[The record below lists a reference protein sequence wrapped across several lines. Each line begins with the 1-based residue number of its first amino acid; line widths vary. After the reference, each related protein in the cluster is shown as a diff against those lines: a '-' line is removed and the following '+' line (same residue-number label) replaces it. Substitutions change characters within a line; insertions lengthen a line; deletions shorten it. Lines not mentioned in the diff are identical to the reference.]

1 MPADNGSTDS
11 DNPEIA
17 ELQRQVRRQGEL
29 IDILYRR
36 LGVGQLDAAGMPS
49 SDGAY
54 PDVVDAIRA
63 GNLIQAIKNYREHTK
78 VGLKEAKDAV
88 EALSRTL

>member
-1 MPADNGSTDS
+1 MSTDS
-11 DNPEIA
+11 ERID
-17 ELQRQVRRQGEL
+17 ELERQVRRQGEL

-49 SDGAY
+49 ADGSY
-54 PDVVDAIRA
+54 PDVVDALNQ
-63 GNLIQAIKNYREHTK
+63 GKLIEAIKLYREHTH

-88 EALSRTL
+88 EALARGL

>member
-1 MPADNGSTDS
+1 MPTDS

-29 IDILYRR
+29 IDLLYRR
-36 LGVGQLDAAGMPS
+36 FGIGQLDAAGMPS
-49 SDGAY
+49 ADGGY
-54 PDVVDAIRA
+54 PDVVEAIRA
-63 GNLIQAIKNYREHTK
+63 GNIIEGIKRYRAHTN

-88 EALSRTL
+88 EAMARGL

>member
-1 MPADNGSTDS
+1 MPTDS
-11 DNPEIA
+11 ERID
-17 ELQRQVRRQGEL
+17 ELERQVRRQGEL
-29 IDILYRR
+29 IDVLYKR

-63 GNLIQAIKNYREHTK
+63 GNLIQAIKNYREHTR

-88 EALSRTL
+88 EALARGL

>member
-1 MPADNGSTDS
+1 MPTDS
-11 DNPEIA
+11 ENPEIA

-29 IDILYRR
+29 IDVLYRR

-49 SDGAY
+49 ADGGY
-54 PDVVDAIRA
+54 PDVVEAIRA
-63 GNLIQAIKNYREHTK
+63 GNLIEGIKRYRAHTN

-88 EALSRTL
+88 EALSRGL

>member
-1 MPADNGSTDS
+1 MPSDS
-11 DNPEIA
+11 ENIA

-29 IDILYRR
+29 IDILYKR
-36 LGVGQLDAAGMPS
+36 LGIGQLDAEGMQ

-54 PDVVDAIRA
+54 PDVVEAIRA
-63 GNLIQAIKNYREHTK
+63 GNLIMAIKLYRERTN

-88 EALSRTL
+88 EALSRGL

>member
-1 MPADNGSTDS
+1 MPTDS

-29 IDILYRR
+29 IDLLYRR
-36 LGVGQLDAAGMPS
+36 FGIGQLDAAGMPS
-49 SDGAY
+49 ADGSY
-54 PDVVDAIRA
+54 PDVVEAIRA
-63 GNLIQAIKNYREHTK
+63 GNIIEGIKRYRAHTN

-88 EALSRTL
+88 EALARGL

>member
-1 MPADNGSTDS
+1 MATDS

-29 IDILYRR
+29 IDALYRKV
-36 LGVGQLDAAGMPS
+36 GIGQLDA
-49 SDGAY
+49 DGIPLDGGA
-54 PDVVDAIRA
+54 PADVIDAINS
-63 GNLIQAIKNYREHTK
+63 GSTIEAIKRWRAHTG

-88 EALSRTL
+88 EALARSLGK

>member
-1 MPADNGSTDS
+1 MPTDS

-29 IDILYRR
+29 IDLLYRR
-36 LGVGQLDAAGMPS
+36 FGIGQLDATGMPS
-49 SDGAY
+49 TDGAY
-54 PDVVDAIRA
+54 PDVVEAIRA
-63 GNLIQAIKNYREHTK
+63 GNVIEGIKLYRAHTK

-88 EALSRTL
+88 EAMARGLSR

>member
-1 MPADNGSTDS
+1 MATDS

-29 IDILYRR
+29 IDALYRKV
-36 LGVGQLDAAGMPS
+36 GIGQLDAEGIPV
-49 SDGAY
+49 DGAA
-54 PDVVDAIRA
+54 PADVIDAIRS
-63 GNLIQAIKNYREHTK
+63 GSTIEAIKRWRAHTG

-88 EALSRTL
+88 EALARTLGT

>member
-1 MPADNGSTDS
+1 MPTDS

-29 IDILYRR
+29 IDLLYRR
-36 LGVGQLDAAGMPS
+36 FGIGQLDAAGMPS
-49 SDGAY
+49 SDGGY
-54 PDVVDAIRA
+54 PDVVEAIRA
-63 GNLIQAIKNYREHTK
+63 GNIIEGIKRYRADTN

-88 EALSRTL
+88 EAMARGL

>member
-1 MPADNGSTDS
+1 MPTDS

-29 IDILYRR
+29 IDLLYRR
-36 LGVGQLDAAGMPS
+36 FGIGQLDAAGMPS
-49 SDGAY
+49 ADGGY
-54 PDVVDAIRA
+54 PDVVEAIRS
-63 GNLIQAIKNYREHTK
+63 GNIIEGIKRYRAHTN

-88 EALSRTL
+88 EAMARGL